1 MNSLADLANSSTRR
15 LDTTYYSI
23 LEKISSLRSTIG
35 SLQELSTASA
45 TLRHDF
51 EQRTGEIVSQVNDQI
66 SDYHAFEEQ
75 QSRVQE
81 FEQRINAS
89 VERSIVLNQRLEA
102 ARDQAEV
109 WSKRET
115 EWQARTSSKTF

>member
-1 MNSLADLANSSTRR
+1 M
-15 LDTTYYSI
+15 
-23 LEKISSLRSTIG
+23 
-35 SLQELSTASA
+35 QELSTASA

-51 EQRTGEIVSQVNDQI
+51 EQRTGEIVNQVNDQI

-81 FEQRINAS
+81 FEQRISAS
-89 VERSIVLNQRLEA
+89 VERSTVLNQRLEA